1 MENIQESLD
10 AIGIFQ
16 FYIKLNM
23 GNYDIMLDEYS
34 QKLCMIFL
42 PWVKYKYW
50 ILNMGNYIDLDVFQE
65 KMSMLFQ

>member
-1 MENIQESLD
+1 
-10 AIGIFQ
+10 
-16 FYIKLNM
+16 M